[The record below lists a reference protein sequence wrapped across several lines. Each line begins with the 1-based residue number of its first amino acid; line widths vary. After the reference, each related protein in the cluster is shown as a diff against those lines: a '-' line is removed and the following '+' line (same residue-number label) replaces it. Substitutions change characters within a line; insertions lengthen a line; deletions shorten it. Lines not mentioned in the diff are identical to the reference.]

1 MDKIKGGDKMLK
13 FLKSLKPLKSLMFL
27 SATVFIGIAESSVNI
42 MCTHWM
48 DEIELPEELKHNS
61 LH

>member
-13 FLKSLKPLKSLMFL
+13 SLKSLMFL